1 MPAVKWSVIDPL
13 SERVNDRFSQL
24 LPAVNFARIVPDGLL
39 VFFPSYHLLTSS
51 LEFWQTPSDGAPTTI
66 WERITRYK
74 QPVVEPRESAL
85 FNQVN
90 YRDPTSSEF

>member
-1 MPAVKWSVIDPL
+1 
-13 SERVNDRFSQL
+13 
-24 LPAVNFARIVPDGLL
+24 

-51 LEFWQTPSDGAPTTI
+51 MEFWQTPSDGAPTTI

-90 YRDPTSSEF
+90 YREANIK